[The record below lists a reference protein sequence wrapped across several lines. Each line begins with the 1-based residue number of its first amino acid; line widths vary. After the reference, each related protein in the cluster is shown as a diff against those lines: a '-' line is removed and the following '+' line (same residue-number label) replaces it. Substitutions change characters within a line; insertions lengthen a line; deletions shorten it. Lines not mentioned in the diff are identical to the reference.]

1 MHRIYYIVLYS
12 SNPLQL
18 VGDQVGL
25 QLLPTNMVTYHRKHL
40 RVGCAYVLDCSLV
53 SFLYPMFDLQYRAYS
68 NRCIT

>member
-40 RVGCAYVLDCSLV
+40 RVGYAYLLDCKPSLIFV
-53 SFLYPMFDLQYRAYS
+53 PYV
-68 NRCIT
+68 